1 MTELMSIKLKEAHKD
16 IERYLKFDCYCPNEI
31 YDMSGFFYQ
40 LFDPN
45 DNCYLLGVSKGGNNK
60 YFVDGYSGIYV
71 ISKDQIIEF
80 SLKHETDKIC
90 DAVRIDATENNIKIF
105 KEIIE
110 TGKAPSGAKLDKF
123 ESNHSYDDLRKLLE
137 LCDFVIMD

>member
-1 MTELMSIKLKEAHKD
+1 MNELKKMKLKEVHKD
-16 IERYLKFDCYCPNEI
+16 MERYLEFDCYCPNEI

-40 LFDPN
+40 LFEPSEE
-45 DNCYLLGVSKGGNNK
+45 CYLLGISKGGNNR
-60 YFVDGYSGIYV
+60 YFIDGYSGIYV

-80 SLKHETDKIC
+80 SLRHETDKIC
-90 DAVRIDATENNIKIF
+90 DAVRVDATENNINIF

-123 ESNHSYDDLRKLLE
+123 ESNHSDDDLKKILGM
-137 LCDFVIMD
+137 CSCVIMD